1 MSRTLA
7 SWLVKACWA
16 AAATGRSVNSSEA
29 VLVRMSVCEGVPGVS
44 EKRRGSCV
52 EETSRVDHPR
62 PGV

>member
-29 VLVRMSVCEGVPGVS
+29 VLVRMSM
-44 EKRRGSCV
+44 
-52 EETSRVDHPR
+52 
-62 PGV
+62 